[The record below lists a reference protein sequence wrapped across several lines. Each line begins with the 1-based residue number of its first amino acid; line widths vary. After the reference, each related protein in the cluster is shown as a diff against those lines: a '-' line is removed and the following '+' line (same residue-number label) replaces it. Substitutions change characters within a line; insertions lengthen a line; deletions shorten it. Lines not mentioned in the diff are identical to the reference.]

1 MKDWAADHPKA
12 KLMARKRAAIL
23 AAAKDIFLEQG
34 FEGAS
39 MESIAAAADVSI
51 MTLYRHAESKDD
63 LFAAVIASACDP
75 NDEEEQAGFIELM
88 KRPLAEVLV
97 EVGMIAQ
104 ARLANHE
111 TVALMRAV
119 MAETARFPQ
128 LGETAYSGFVGH
140 LEQFAEVVLAEKPE
154 SRDLGTAE
162 HKRLGGLFIDRLFGA
177 DMLRVLL
184 GLGGVSPADWRQRAI
199 RARDEVMQQMEAFA
213 PAAG

>member
-12 KLMARKRAAIL
+12 KLMARKRTAIL
-23 AAAKDIFLEQG
+23 SAAKDIFLEQG

-88 KRPLAEVLV
+88 KRPLADVLV
-97 EVGMIAQ
+97 EVGLIAQ
-104 ARLANHE
+104 ARLANPE

-119 MAETARFPQ
+119 MAETTRFPQ

-162 HKRLGGLFIDRLFGA
+162 HKRLGALFIDRLFGA

-199 RARDEVMQQMEAFA
+199 RARDEVMQQIEAFA
-213 PAAG
+213 PAAS

>member
-1 MKDWAADHPKA
+1 MKDWAVDHPKA

-39 MESIAAAADVSI
+39 MESIAAKADVSI

-75 NDEEEQAGFIELM
+75 NDEEEQAGFVELM

-104 ARLANHE
+104 ARLADPL

-119 MAETARFPQ
+119 MAETTRFPQ

-140 LEQFAEVVLAEKPE
+140 LEQFAEIVLAEKPE
-154 SRDLGTAE
+154 ARNLGKAE
-162 HKRLGGLFIDRLFGA
+162 QKRLGALFIDRLFGA
-177 DMLRVLL
+177 DILRVLL
-184 GLGGVSPADWRQRAI
+184 GLGGVSQAEWRQRAM
-199 RARDEVMQQMEAFA
+199 RARDEVMQQLAVLA
-213 PAAG
+213 PAE

>member
-12 KLMARKRAAIL
+12 KLMARKRTAIL
-23 AAAKDIFLEQG
+23 SAAKDIFLEQG

-75 NDEEEQAGFIELM
+75 SDEEEQAGFIELM
-88 KRPLAEVLV
+88 KRPLADVMV

-104 ARLANHE
+104 ARLANPE

-119 MAETARFPQ
+119 MAETTRFPQ

-162 HKRLGGLFIDRLFGA
+162 HKRLGALFIDRLFGA

-213 PAAG
+213 PAAS

>member
-12 KLMARKRAAIL
+12 KLMARKRTAIL
-23 AAAKDIFLEQG
+23 SAAKDIFLEQG

-88 KRPLAEVLV
+88 KRPLADVMV

-104 ARLANHE
+104 ARLANPE

-119 MAETARFPQ
+119 MAETTRFPQ

-162 HKRLGGLFIDRLFGA
+162 HKRLGALFIDRLFGA

-213 PAAG
+213 PAAS

>member
-12 KLMARKRAAIL
+12 KLMARKRTAIL

-104 ARLANHE
+104 ARLANPE

-119 MAETARFPQ
+119 MAETTRFPQ

-162 HKRLGGLFIDRLFGA
+162 HKRLGALFIDRLFGA

-213 PAAG
+213 PAAS

>member
-12 KLMARKRAAIL
+12 KLMARKRTAIL
-23 AAAKDIFLEQG
+23 SAAKDIFLEQG

-88 KRPLAEVLV
+88 KRPLADVMV

-104 ARLANHE
+104 ARLANPE

-119 MAETARFPQ
+119 MAETTRFPQ

-140 LEQFAEVVLAEKPE
+140 LEQFAEVVLAERPE

-162 HKRLGGLFIDRLFGA
+162 HRRLGALFIDRLFGA

-199 RARDEVMQQMEAFA
+199 RARNEVMQQMEAFA
-213 PAAG
+213 PAAS

>member
-23 AAAKDIFLEQG
+23 EAAKDIFLEQG

-75 NDEEEQAGFIELM
+75 NDEAEQAQFVELM
-88 KRPLAEVLV
+88 KRPLADVLV

-104 ARLANHE
+104 QRLADPV

-128 LGETAYSGFVGH
+128 LGETAYRGFVGH
-140 LEQFAEVVLAEKPE
+140 LEMFATIVLAEKPE
-154 SRDLGTAE
+154 SRDLGEAE
-162 HKRLGGLFIDRLFGA
+162 HRRLGALFIDRLFGA

-184 GLGGVSPADWRQRAI
+184 GLGGVAPADWRQRAI
-199 RARDEVMQQMEAFA
+199 RARDEVMRQVLAVI
-213 PAAG
+213 PAE

>member
-12 KLMARKRAAIL
+12 KLMARKRTAIL
-23 AAAKDIFLEQG
+23 SAAKDIFLEQG

-88 KRPLAEVLV
+88 KRPLADVLV
-97 EVGMIAQ
+97 EVGLIAQ
-104 ARLANHE
+104 ARLANPE

-119 MAETARFPQ
+119 MAETTRFPQ

-162 HKRLGGLFIDRLFGA
+162 HKRLGALFIDRLFGA

-213 PAAG
+213 PAAS

>member
-1 MKDWAADHPKA
+1 MKDWPVDHPKA

-23 AAAKDIFLEQG
+23 AAAKDIFLRLG

-75 NDEEEQAGFIELM
+75 NDESEQAQFVELM
-88 KRPLAEVLV
+88 KRPLADVLV

-104 ARLANHE
+104 QRLANPE

-140 LEQFAEVVLAEKPE
+140 LEFFAEMVLAEKPE
-154 SRDLGTAE
+154 SRDLGKAE
-162 HKRLGGLFIDRLFGA
+162 HKRLGALFIDRLFGA

-184 GLGGVSPADWRQRAI
+184 GLGGVSPAQWRQRAT
-199 RARDEVMQQMEAFA
+199 RARDEVLQQVQSLA
-213 PAAG
+213 PTAS

>member
-162 HKRLGGLFIDRLFGA
+162 HKRLGALFIDRLFGA

-184 GLGGVSPADWRQRAI
+184 GMGGASKGDYRKRAE
-199 RARDEVMQQMEAFA
+199 RAAERLIGEMAEEA
-213 PAAG
+213 

>member
-1 MKDWAADHPKA
+1 MKDWAVDHPKA

-75 NDEEEQAGFIELM
+75 DDEEEQAGFIELM

-104 ARLANHE
+104 QRLANPE

-119 MAETARFPQ
+119 MAETTRFPQ

-140 LEQFAEVVLAEKPE
+140 LEQFAEVVLAGKPE
-154 SRDLGTAE
+154 SHDLGMAE
-162 HKRLGGLFIDRLFGA
+162 HKRLGALFIDRLFGA

-184 GLGGVSPADWRQRAI
+184 GLGGVSPAEWRQRAI
-199 RARDEVMQQMEAFA
+199 RARDEVMQQMEALA

>member
-162 HKRLGGLFIDRLFGA
+162 HKRLGALFIDRLFGA

-199 RARDEVMQQMEAFA
+199 RARDEVIEQIEAFA
-213 PAAG
+213 PAAS